1 MVLLLLYN
9 LPFLLSPTSYFFN
22 QQNDAAHNVC
32 AGDVESE
39 FVGMYRLM
47 HLLDLALP
55 IALPKSRKEFLAT
68 ESSSQEIATAGVS
81 AECRGWLWFSTE
93 IWLFLVIR
101 AAASFGRNCQLLLCF
116 TVLFSDE

>member
-9 LPFLLSPTSYFFN
+9 LPFLLSPTPYFFN

-47 HLLDLALP
+47 HLALP
-55 IALPKSRKEFLAT
+55 IALPKSRKEFPAT
-68 ESSSQEIATAGVS
+68 ESSSSQEIVTAGSVCGVQGMVVVLNRNLVVS
-81 AECRGWLWFSTE
+81 
-93 IWLFLVIR
+93 
-101 AAASFGRNCQLLLCF
+101 
-116 TVLFSDE
+116 SD